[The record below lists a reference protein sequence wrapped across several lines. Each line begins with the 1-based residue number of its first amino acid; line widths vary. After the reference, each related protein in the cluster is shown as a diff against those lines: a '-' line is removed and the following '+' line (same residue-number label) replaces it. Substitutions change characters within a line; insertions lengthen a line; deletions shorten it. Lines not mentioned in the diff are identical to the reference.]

1 MIPHTAKYF
10 LTVTTD
16 IEKPY
21 RPAPLGRF
29 TFAQRVLI
37 RAADIAFFLLISGI
51 GRTIRWE
58 TEGLEHLDEVAEQGK
73 VPIYA
78 FWHDRIFAGTYFFRG
93 RGIVVLTSQS
103 SDGEYI
109 ARFIQRFGYG
119 AVRGSSSRGGVAGLV
134 EMIRLMRAGL
144 PAALTVDGPRGPR
157 YQAKAGAALLAK
169 KTGDPLVPFIVE
181 PLRRVT
187 LKSWDRMQI
196 PLPFTRALVTVG
208 EPIGVAADMDET
220 AACRLLQAALDRR
233 VERGAEWRAS
243 IRGPARRTTPGQ

>member
-1 MIPHTAKYF
+1 
-10 LTVTTD
+10 VTPD
-16 IEKPY
+16 IQKPY
-21 RPAPLGRF
+21 RPAALGRF
-29 TFAQRVLI
+29 TFGQRVLI
-37 RAADIAFFLLISGI
+37 RAADIAFFVLISAI

-58 TEGLEHLDEVAEQGK
+58 TEGLEHLDAVTEQGK

-157 YQAKAGAALLAK
+157 YEAKAGAALLAK
-169 KTGDPLVPFIVE
+169 KTGCPLVPFVVE

-187 LKSWDRMQI
+187 LKSWDKMQI

-208 EPIGVAADMDET
+208 EPIAVPADMDEGE
-220 AACRLLQAALDRR
+220 ASGLLQDALDRR
-233 VERGAEWRAS
+233 VERGVRWRAA
-243 IRGPARRTTPGQ
+243 ILKPAQRTIPGQ

>member
-1 MIPHTAKYF
+1 MTP
-10 LTVTTD
+10 D
-16 IEKPY
+16 IQKPY
-21 RPAPLGRF
+21 RPAALGRF
-29 TFAQRVLI
+29 TFGQRVLI
-37 RAADIAFFLLISGI
+37 RTADIAFFVLIGAI

-58 TEGLEHLDEVAEQGK
+58 TEGLEHLDAVTEQGK

-103 SDGEYI
+103 TDGEYI

-144 PAALTVDGPRGPR
+144 PAAMTVDGPRGPR
-157 YQAKAGAALLAK
+157 YEAKAGAALLAK
-169 KTGDPLVPFIVE
+169 KTGCPLVPFIVE

-187 LKSWDRMQI
+187 LKSWDKMQI
-196 PLPFTRALVTVG
+196 PLPFTRALVAIG
-208 EPIGVAADMDET
+208 EPIDVPADMDESEGS
-220 AACRLLQAALDRR
+220 RLLQDALDRR
-233 VERGAEWRAS
+233 VERGAEWRAA
-243 IRGPARRTTPGQ
+243 ILKRAQRTIPGR